1 MASTESMITGVFD
14 LPDGEATCRVPSG
27 VKLTEAAEAAS
38 VVLDVSC
45 GGAGTCGGC
54 AVDLVQGAF
63 ADLDGNAIPLDA
75 GPKRVLGCRT
85 RAVGDFRV
93 SVPSHSLVRA
103 DERVV
108 VDFEHLPAWVLAP
121 AARKHRLVMTPPV
134 LTDQA
139 GDIER
144 IREGVGE
151 LGRAEHLG
159 CTLAALREAPRACR
173 EGGYDVTLTIS
184 QVNGTADLTRIEPGD
199 TTGRLFGV
207 AIDIGTTTV
216 VSSLVDLTTGR
227 IVDSASSYNQ
237 QVRRV
242 NDVAGR
248 ITAGSTPEGLAELRR
263 LVVEAT
269 INRQIGLLTARE
281 GIAAAD
287 IARVSIAGNTV
298 MTHLLLGVDP
308 THLGAVPFQSVTN
321 APPSLPAAAVGL
333 AVHPAAAVDLA
344 PSRAAYIGGDITAD
358 LVVCGLAARAATSL
372 LVDIGTNA
380 EIVVGNRD
388 RMIACAAPA
397 GPAFEGQSVSS
408 GMRASEGAIDTL
420 EIDPTTF
427 ECTYSVIGDGD
438 PVGLCGSALI
448 NFIGQARRAGLLTA
462 AGRFD
467 RDVAGDHVEPIPMP
481 DGTTPLAYVIAPAER
496 TDDKLAPIVV
506 TEADIAILLQAKG
519 VIYAGIRIALKHL
532 GKRVEDLETIYLA
545 GGFARHIE
553 LADAVAIGLLP
564 DVALDRFRFIGNGSV
579 AGAYLRLIDGTFADA
594 MARVAT
600 RPEVIELNLDEDFE
614 EAYMMA
620 MFLP

>member
-1 MASTESMITGVFD
+1 MSKASMITGVFEV
-14 LPDGEATCRVPSG
+14 PSGEATCRVPAG
-27 VKLTEAAEAAS
+27 AKLTDAAEAAG

-54 AVDLVQGAF
+54 AVDLVAGAF
-63 ADLDGNAIPLDA
+63 TDLDGRPVALETRR
-75 GPKRVLGCRT
+75 RVLGCQT
-85 RAVGDFRV
+85 RAVADFRV
-93 SVPSHSLVRA
+93 SVPSHSLVKA
-103 DERVV
+103 DEKVL
-108 VDFEHLPAWVLAP
+108 VDFEHLPEWVLAP
-121 AARKHRLVMTPPV
+121 SVRKRRLVMAPPV

-144 IREGVGE
+144 IREAMGE
-151 LGRAEHLG
+151 LGRPERLD

-173 EGGYDVTLTIS
+173 DGGYDVTLTIS
-184 QVNGTADLTRIEPGD
+184 QRNGSADLTRIEPGD

-207 AIDIGTTTV
+207 AVDIGTTTV

-248 ITAGSTPEGLAELRR
+248 ITAASTAEGLADLRR
-263 LVVEAT
+263 LIVEAT

-281 GIAAAD
+281 GIDAAD

-308 THLGAVPFQSVTN
+308 THLGAVPFQSATN

-333 AVHPAAAVDLA
+333 AVHPAATVDLA
-344 PSRAAYIGGDITAD
+344 AGRAAYIGGDITAD
-358 LVVCGLAARAATSL
+358 LVVCGLGERAATSL

-397 GPAFEGQSVSS
+397 GPAFEGQSVSC

-420 EIDPTTF
+420 AIDPDSL
-427 ECTYSVIGDGD
+427 ECTWTVIGGGA

-448 NFIGQARRAGLLTA
+448 NFVGQARRAGLLTA

-467 RDVAGDHVEPIPMP
+467 RDLAGGRVERMAMP
-481 DGTTPLAYVIAPAER
+481 DGTEPLGYVIVPAEQ
-496 TDDKLAPIVV
+496 TDDRLAPIVI

-532 GKRVEDLETIYLA
+532 SKRFEDLETIYLA
-545 GGFARHIE
+545 GGFARHID

-564 DVALDRFRFIGNGSV
+564 EVPLERFRFIGNGSL
-579 AGAYLRLIDGTFADA
+579 AGAYLRLIDTTFADA
-594 MARVAT
+594 MARVAA

-614 EAYMMA
+614 DAYMMA

>member
-1 MASTESMITGVFD
+1 MASEKSMITGVLE
-14 LPDGEATCRVPSG
+14 LPDGQAVCRVAAG
-27 VKLTEAAEAAS
+27 ARLTEAAEAAG

-54 AVDLVQGAF
+54 AVDLIAGAF
-63 ADLDGNAIPLDA
+63 ADMQGRPLALDA
-75 GPKRVLGCRT
+75 GPRRVLGCRT
-85 RAVGDFRV
+85 RALGDFRV
-93 SVPSHSLVRA
+93 RVPSHSLVKA
-103 DERVV
+103 DEKVL
-108 VDFEHLPAWVLAP
+108 VDFDHLPAWVLGP
-121 AARKHRLVMTPPV
+121 AVRKQRLVMAPPV

-144 IREGVGE
+144 IREAMGE
-151 LGRAEHLG
+151 RGGEEHLD
-159 CTLAALREAPRACR
+159 CTLAALREAPLACR
-173 EGGYDVTLTIS
+173 QGNYDVTATVS
-184 QVNGTADLTRIEPGD
+184 QINGKADLTRIEPGD

-248 ITAGSTPEGLAELRR
+248 ITAASTPEGLEELRR
-263 LVVEAT
+263 LVVNAT
-269 INRQIGLLTARE
+269 INRQIGLLVARE
-281 GIAAAD
+281 GIAAED

-298 MTHLLLGVDP
+298 MTHLLLGIDP
-308 THLGAVPFQSVTN
+308 AHLGAVPFQSASN
-321 APPSLPAAAVGL
+321 KPPSLPAAAVGL

-358 LVVCGLAARAATSL
+358 LVACGLAERAATSL

-388 RMIACAAPA
+388 RMVACAAPA
-397 GPAFEGQSVSS
+397 GPAFEGQSVSC
-408 GMRASEGAIDTL
+408 GMRASDGAIDTL
-420 EIDPTTF
+420 RIDPATF
-427 ECTYSVIGDGD
+427 DCTWTVLGGGA

-448 NFIGQARRAGLLTA
+448 SFIGQAWRAGLLTA

-467 RDVAGDHVEPIPMP
+467 RDAAGDRVERIAMP
-481 DGTTPLAYVIAPAER
+481 DGSEPWGYVIAAAER
-496 TDDKLAPIVV
+496 TDDKLAPIVI

-519 VIYAGIRIALKHL
+519 VIYAGIQIALKHL
-532 GKRVEDLETIYLA
+532 GKRLEDLDTIYLA
-545 GGFARHIE
+545 GGFARHID
-553 LADAVAIGLLP
+553 LPDAVALGLLP
-564 DVALDRFRFIGNGSV
+564 DVPLERFRFIGNGSL
-579 AGAYLRLIDGTFADA
+579 AGAYLRLIDTTFAGA
-594 MARVAT
+594 MARVAA
-600 RPEVIELNLDEDFE
+600 RPEVIELNLDPEFED
-614 EAYMMA
+614 AYMMA